1 MVPYEPNEN
10 SLNVNSTSP
19 YHLNIQVKCQSIIT
33 NDFQKREATR
43 GRFRN
48 PSYIEDEI
56 LC

>member
-19 YHLNIQVKCQSIIT
+19 YPPNIQVKCQSIIT
-33 NDFQKREATR
+33 NDFQKREASR